1 MSEARIEGYA
11 RALVEIA
18 EAEGNLSVVENELFR
33 LARALEQ
40 SEPLRKVLTD
50 ESIPAVRRQAVVE
63 ELIGAAA
70 TNTTTQLVGL
80 VIGAGRGRD
89 LPAIVDKVVKRASSA
104 QNKDLAEVRTAVAL
118 TPEQEARLAA
128 ALEKATGKKV
138 NLKVVVDP
146 NVLGGVIAT
155 VGDSVIDGSVRTRLD
170 QVKSRL

>member
-80 VIGAGRGRD
+80 IIGAGRGRD

>member
-1 MSEARIEGYA
+1 MEA
-11 RALVEIA
+11 
-18 EAEGNLSVVENELFR
+18 
-33 LARALEQ
+33 
-40 SEPLRKVLTD
+40 
-50 ESIPAVRRQAVVE
+50 
-63 ELIGAAA
+63 LIGGTA

-118 TPEQEARLAA
+118 TPEQESRLAA

-146 NVLGGVIAT
+146 SVLGGVVAT

>member
-33 LARALEQ
+33 LARALEK
-40 SEPLRKVLTD
+40 SKPLRKVLTD

>member
-1 MSEARIEGYA
+1 MSEARNEGYA

-18 EAEGNLSVVENELFR
+18 EAEGNLAVVENELFR

-50 ESIPAVRRQAVVE
+50 ESIPAARRQAIVE
-63 ELIGAAA
+63 ELIGAKA
-70 TNTTTQLVGL
+70 TTTTTQLVSL

-104 QNKDLAEVRTAVAL
+104 QNKDVAEVRTAVTL
-118 TPEQEARLAA
+118 TPEQETRLAA
-128 ALEKATGKKV
+128 ALEKATGTKV
-138 NLKVVVDP
+138 NLKVVIDP
-146 NVLGGVIAT
+146 NVLGGLIAT